1 MKEWFS
7 GIVRG
12 KTTDSRGKDKKVR
25 HLFIVDATG
34 FTEAENVLVADK
46 FPVYKEP
53 KVISLKREAIEAV
66 YDECDTESA
75 VWWKVVIGLEWL
87 DVKGRT
93 KVSKCTY
100 MVSSET
106 AGDVKD
112 VINKCMQGSV
122 GDWKILK
129 IEATQVREIIVHKEK
144 HNDELR

>member
-1 MKEWFS
+1 M
-7 GIVRG
+7 
-12 KTTDSRGKDKKVR
+12 
-25 HLFIVDATG
+25 DATG

-106 AGDVKD
+106 VGDVKD

-122 GDWKILK
+122 RDWKILK

>member
-106 AGDVKD
+106 AGDVKGRD
-112 VINKCMQGSV
+112 KQVYAGERERLEDIENRGYAGKGNHSPQG
-122 GDWKILK
+122 
-129 IEATQVREIIVHKEK
+129 EA
-144 HNDELR
+144 